1 MPDVLWSP
9 DEQAVD
15 AARLTHYRRWLRE
28 TRHLDLNDYGELHRW
43 SVEHVED
50 FWASLWEY
58 FEVAGDGPGDEVL
71 STHRMPGAHWFPHA
85 RLNYAENALRRR
97 GDELAVVGRSQ
108 TRPGLDLTWESL
120 HDAVA
125 RCRGGLRALGI
136 GRGDRVSAL
145 LPNIPEA
152 MIAFLATASLGAIWS
167 SCSPEFG
174 VRSVADRF
182 RQIEPKLLLC
192 VDGYRWGTR
201 AFDRREAVGELCAAL
216 PSVEHLVTVPYLEA
230 GAEAIAAG
238 PRPVL
243 WADLLAHDA
252 EPGFERV
259 PFEHALAILFSSGT
273 TGLPKAIIHSH
284 GGIVLEH
291 LKQLALHLDLQPRDR
306 YLQVTTTA
314 WMMWNLF
321 VSGLLVGTTL
331 LCVDGDPG
339 YPDVG
344 GVWLWA
350 SELGATILGTSAAY
364 LTACRKA
371 GLHPAREHDLTGLR
385 EVTSTGSTLTA
396 EVQRW
401 IYSELPPR
409 VLVSSIS
416 GGTDVCSAF
425 VGGVPVLPVVAGEMA
440 APYLGVA
447 AAAFDPAGRAVVGK
461 QGELVITE
469 PMPSMPVGF
478 WGDPDGERY
487 RASYF
492 DMYPGIWRHGD
503 WITFTDRGSCVISG
517 RSDAT
522 LNRGGVRI
530 GSAELYAVLDDF
542 PQVQDSLAVHLE
554 DPGGGAGR
562 LVLFVALGPDTALD
576 EELLDRIRAAIRRD
590 LSPRHVPDQIHAL
603 PAIPKTLT
611 GKKLEVPVK
620 RILLGATPESVASPG
635 AITGAEGL
643 QAVADLASH
652 AESSPAPASATHVP
666 PRL

>member
-1 MPDVLWSP
+1 MPDVLWTP
-9 DEQAVD
+9 DEKTVE
-15 AARLTHYRRWLRE
+15 AARLTRYRRWLN
-28 TRHLDLNDYGELHRW
+28 TRRGLDLGSYGDLHRW
-43 SVEHVED
+43 SVDHLED

-58 FEVAGDGPGDEVL
+58 FEVAGEGPGEEIL
-71 STHRMPGAHWFPHA
+71 TTHDMPGARWFTGA

-97 GDELAVVGRSQ
+97 GDELAIVGRSQ
-108 TRPGLDLTWESL
+108 TRPGLDLSWEAL
-120 HDAVA
+120 YDAVA
-125 RCRGGLRALGI
+125 RARAGLRALGI
-136 GRGDRVSAL
+136 GRGDRVAAL

-152 MIAFLATASLGAIWS
+152 IVAYLATASLGAIWS

-174 VRSVADRF
+174 ARSVNDRLG
-182 RQIEPKLLLC
+182 QIQPKLLLC
-192 VDGYRWGTR
+192 VDGYRWRDR
-201 AFDRREAVGELCAAL
+201 AFDRRDAVAELCAAL
-216 PSVEHLVTVPYLEA
+216 PGLEHLVTVPYLDP
-230 GAEAIAAG
+230 GAEAVQAG
-238 PRPVL
+238 PRATL
-243 WADLLAHDA
+243 WADLLAHGA

-259 PFEHALAILFSSGT
+259 PFDHPLEILFSSGT
-273 TGLPKAIIHSH
+273 TGLPKAIVHSH
-284 GGIVLEH
+284 GGVTLEH
-291 LKQLALHLDLQPRDR
+291 LKQLALHQDMGPQDR
-306 YLQVTTTA
+306 YLQITTTA

-321 VSGLLVGTTL
+321 VSGLLVGATL
-331 LCVDGDPG
+331 LCFDGDPG
-339 YPDVG
+339 YPGPG
-344 GVWLWA
+344 GVWLQA

-371 GLHPAREHDLTGLR
+371 GLHPARDHDLSALR

-396 EVQRW
+396 EVARW
-401 IYSELPPR
+401 IYQELPPG

-447 AAAFDPAGRAVVGK
+447 AAAFDPEGHPVIGK

-492 DMYPGIWRHGD
+492 DVYPGIWRHGD
-503 WITFTDRGSCVISG
+503 WITFTERGSCIISG

-530 GSAELYAVLDDF
+530 GSAELYAVVDDF
-542 PQVQDSLAVHLE
+542 PEVVESLVVHLD

-562 LVLFVALGPDTALD
+562 LVLFVALAPGGELDPDLVG
-576 EELLDRIRAAIRRD
+576 RIKAAIRHD
-590 LSPRHVPDQIHAL
+590 LSPRHVPDEVHVL

-611 GKKLEVPVK
+611 GKKLEVPIK
-620 RILLGATPESVASPG
+620 RILLGEAPESVASAG
-635 AITGAEGL
+635 AITGIDGL
-643 QAVADLASH
+643 QAVAKLASH
-652 AESSPAPASATHVP
+652 PK
-666 PRL
+666 